1 MASVHESQANAV
13 EGWRR
18 RLDLG
23 AYRYA
28 EAARLAQTNPQLI
41 VAWLRQLRELR
52 WESEVE
58 VAEPARV
65 LSYLQLLEIAEV
77 ARFRRSG
84 VRLSELAR
92 LHQSLLRREV
102 LRDGNDPASR
112 HPFVLRSFKSAGP
125 RHCAEWGGTLLR
137 ALAQGQANG
146 RWNCIVGEFFE
157 QVDYDER
164 LIVRWYP
171 RGREHGVVIDPQLSF
186 GAPVVFGTGIPTYIV
201 LDRQKAGESLTDVAD
216 DFGLTVEQVK
226 AALRFE
232 RALVAHAA

>member
-1 MASVHESQANAV
+1 MASVHESKTETV

-28 EAARLAQTNPQLI
+28 EAARLAQTNPQTI

-65 LSYLQLLEIAEV
+65 LSYLQLLEIAV
-77 ARFRRSG
+77 VSRFRRSG
-84 VRLSELAR
+84 VRLSELAS
-92 LHQSLLRREV
+92 LHRSLLRREV
-102 LRDGNDPASR
+102 LRDGDDPASR

-125 RHCAEWGGTLLR
+125 RHCAERGGTLLR
-137 ALAQGQANG
+137 ALDQRQANG
-146 RWNCIVGEFFE
+146 LWNSVVGEFFE

-171 RGREHGVVIDPQLSF
+171 RGREQGVVIDPQLSF

-201 LDRQKAGESLTDVAD
+201 LDRHNAGENLIDVAE

-226 AALRFE
+226 AALTFE
-232 RALVAHAA
+232 RDLVARAA